1 LFLCRFTRDEKFAES
16 LRKNNIN
23 FEMHIFPSGKHVL
36 GLGVLKTDICKWAQL
51 SVDWIIKEFDL

>member
-1 LFLCRFTRDEKFAES
+1 
-16 LRKNNIN
+16 
-23 FEMHIFPSGKHVL
+23 MHIFPSGKHVL